1 MRLAALT
8 LISSL
13 ALATVPAVA
22 NAAPAIPNLAAPV
35 SATLMQVSGGCGP
48 AFHRNPWGFCEAN
61 PYSYGYGYGYGYP
74 GQYGYYRPHYAWG
87 YYRPYWHRW

>member
-13 ALATVPAVA
+13 ALAAVPAVA
-22 NAAPAIPNLAAPV
+22 NAAPAIPNLPAPV
-35 SATLMQVSGGCGP
+35 SATPMQVSGGCGP

-61 PYSYGYGYGYGYP
+61 PYSYGYGYGYP